1 MATALQHEAPT
12 LSPRIQATSTGK
24 HHPYG
29 GQKNDALTFETD
41 QSVGAGQRTGQGPC
55 SVEPGKTIMRT
66 ALLLI
71 PNLVLA
77 SQLFWTNLASAASGP
92 LAEGFGRDAWLD
104 KLHVVGG
111 VVLLVAALT
120 VFLVLMILKSR

>member
-1 MATALQHEAPT
+1 
-12 LSPRIQATSTGK
+12 
-24 HHPYG
+24 
-29 GQKNDALTFETD
+29 
-41 QSVGAGQRTGQGPC
+41 
-55 SVEPGKTIMRT
+55 MRT
-66 ALLLI
+66 PFLLI
-71 PNLVLA
+71 PSLVLV
-77 SQLFWTNLASAASGP
+77 SQLFWVNAAVAASGP

>member
-1 MATALQHEAPT
+1 MEKHYALGLDIPAKIDGF
-12 LSPRIQATSTGK
+12 L
-24 HHPYG
+24 
-29 GQKNDALTFETD
+29 LTF
-41 QSVGAGQRTGQGPC
+41 QALGISMRLQKCLGRTGRGPC
-55 SVEPGKTIMRT
+55 PVEPGKTIMRT